1 MRVRLKIKKFALYQ
15 IIFKDNSADATS
27 TILST
32 DFRVAY
38 TGDVK

>member
-1 MRVRLKIKKFALYQ
+1 MRVLLKIKKFALYQ

-27 TILST
+27 TILSA
-32 DFRVAY
+32 DFHIAY